1 MRRCAVLVASVQGL
15 LQKAPD
21 TIAAGSD
28 FSQTLCFSEEAV
40 QADMRQ
46 RVAQAKLGPRPG
58 VDSVADLLSHD
69 YTVLVND
76 GQFVRLGSGGSG
88 RQGEQAAA
96 LRPTTAAVC

>member
-1 MRRCAVLVASVQGL
+1 MHNCAVVVASVQGL

-21 TIAAGSD
+21 TVAPGSD
-28 FSQTLCFSEEAV
+28 FSQSLCFSEEAV
-40 QADMRQ
+40 QSDMRQ
-46 RVAQAKLGPRPG
+46 RVAQAKLGLQPG
-58 VDSVADLLSHD
+58 ADSVADLLSHD

-88 RQGEQAAA
+88 RQVEQAAA